1 MSRVR
6 AQPPLAHSADG
17 ICKDSSVTNKVRS
30 QAWLQ
35 PGEHDWLT
43 VSGPSM
49 FRRLTILA
57 TILAYIQISLGAVV
71 RVSGSGLG
79 CANDWPLCR
88 GRLIPPANL
97 QAWVEYAHRT
107 VGSVDGLL
115 LMASVLL
122 GWLTFRRSNRLV
134 MWVVTA
140 AVGVI
145 VIEGLLGALVV
156 FHDLAGF
163 LVVAHLA
170 VALLLIG
177 LLITAVAFSGAASA
191 PPADRRVPGLTAAA
205 VIVSFILLLSG
216 ATVVA
221 TGADEVCKSWP
232 FCGGA
237 ALHAGTGL
245 SLFTVV
251 HRTLAGIAGTLLLA
265 TTIFLFLRQPKGS
278 HLRAAAGVTLIL
290 IVSEVIVG
298 YPTAVTS
305 RVAWVEGLHVA
316 VAAAVW
322 CGVVAMA
329 GLANRA
335 RIETAVG

>member
-1 MSRVR
+1 VAMSRAR
-6 AQPPLAHSADG
+6 AQPLLVDPADG
-17 ICKDSSVTNKVRS
+17 IWMDSFVTNKVRS

-49 FRRLTILA
+49 FRRLTIVA
-57 TILAYIQISLGAVV
+57 TILAYIQISLGAAV

-88 GRLIPPANL
+88 GRIIPPANL
-97 QAWVEYAHRT
+97 QAWVEYSHRT

-115 LMASVLL
+115 LIATVVL
-122 GWLTFRRSNRLV
+122 GWLTFHRSNRLV
-134 MWVVTA
+134 MWLVTA
-140 AVGVI
+140 AAGVI
-145 VIEGLLGALVV
+145 IVEGLLGALVV
-156 FHDLAGF
+156 FHDLAGV
-163 LVVAHLA
+163 LVVAHLV

-177 LLITAVAFSGAASA
+177 LLITAVAFSAAPSA
-191 PPADRRVPGLTAAA
+191 PPADRTAPGLTAVA

-251 HRTLAGIAGTLLLA
+251 HRT
-265 TTIFLFLRQPKGS
+265 
-278 HLRAAAGVTLIL
+278 
-290 IVSEVIVG
+290 
-298 YPTAVTS
+298 
-305 RVAWVEGLHVA
+305 
-316 VAAAVW
+316 
-322 CGVVAMA
+322 
-329 GLANRA
+329 
-335 RIETAVG
+335 

>member
-1 MSRVR
+1 LAHGVR
-6 AQPPLAHSADG
+6 ALH
-17 ICKDSSVTNKVRS
+17 V
-30 QAWLQ
+30 
-35 PGEHDWLT
+35 
-43 VSGPSM
+43 
-49 FRRLTILA
+49 RRLTILA
-57 TILAYIQISLGAVV
+57 TILAYVQISLGAAV

-88 GRLIPPANL
+88 GRVIPPATL
-97 QAWVEYAHRT
+97 QAWVEYSHRT

-115 LMASVLL
+115 LMATVLL
-122 GWLTFRRSNRLV
+122 GWLTFRHSNRPV
-134 MWVVTA
+134 MWLVTA
-140 AVGVI
+140 AAGII
-145 VIEGLLGALVV
+145 VVEGLLGALVV

-177 LLITAVAFSGAASA
+177 LLITAVVLSATPSA
-191 PPADRRVPGLTAAA
+191 PPTDRRVPRLTAAA

-245 SLFTVV
+245 SIFTVT
-251 HRTLAGIAGTLLLA
+251 HRTLAGLAGAFLLA
-265 TTIFLFLRQPKGS
+265 TTVFVLLRQPKGS
-278 HLRAAAGVTLIL
+278 LLRAAALVTLIL
-290 IVSEVIVG
+290 IVSEVGVG
-298 YPTAVTS
+298 YPTAVTNG
-305 RVAWVEGLHVA
+305 VAWVEGLHVA

-335 RIETAVG
+335 RIENAALLR